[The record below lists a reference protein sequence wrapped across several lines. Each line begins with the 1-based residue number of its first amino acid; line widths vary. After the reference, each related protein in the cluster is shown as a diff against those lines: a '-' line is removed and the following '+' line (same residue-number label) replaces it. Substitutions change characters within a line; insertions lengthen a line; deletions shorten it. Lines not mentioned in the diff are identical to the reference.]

1 MEDLD
6 CPLFD
11 ASRKRNRYVQKMEKD
26 IGEIS
31 AKMLSKEL
39 KTLEMNQ
46 LIQREVMNTKP
57 ITVQY
62 SIIEYGKK
70 TKDVIRAMV
79 NWGEMHRMH
88 LFQSED

>member
-1 MEDLD
+1 
-6 CPLFD
+6 
-11 ASRKRNRYVQKMEKD
+11 MEKD

-46 LIQREVMNTKP
+46 LIHREVMNTKP

-62 SIIEYGKK
+62 SITEYGKK

-79 NWGEMHRMH
+79 IWGEMHRMH